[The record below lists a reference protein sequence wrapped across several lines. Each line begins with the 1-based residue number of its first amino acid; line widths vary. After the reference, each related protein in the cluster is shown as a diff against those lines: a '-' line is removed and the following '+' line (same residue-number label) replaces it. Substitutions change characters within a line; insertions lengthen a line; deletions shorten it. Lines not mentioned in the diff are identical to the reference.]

1 MTQNTRYAYTVIVP
15 QHGADYAEQAAD
27 IAEQTRA
34 WLQKQP
40 ADTHIVRQ
48 TVFFRDAEQLNAV
61 AGEFRRQFQA
71 ALERHLPQTA
81 FVSQPPADGK
91 LLAVEITAVSGAQVA
106 QENDG
111 LTLVRHDGITF
122 VHTHGDALQGRAAL
136 GENAFADTLDVLNEN
151 KRLLTQGGA
160 GLAQVFRTW
169 FYMGSIVA
177 PDSRSADGIQRYK
190 ELNRART
197 VAFDGV
203 RFLRDTLQKQ
213 PAFDVYPASTGIGMG
228 GEDVALSC
236 SALLTER
243 KDVFTLPLENPRQ
256 TPAFDYARHYSPETP
271 KFARAMAVVYDN
283 QAAVY
288 ISGTASI
295 TASET
300 QHIGNTAKQAEET
313 LLNIATLMSTEN
325 FANAG
330 FAGFGAKLTD
340 LAVVRAYVKHAADY
354 ETVRRECE
362 KQLPG
367 VPVVYTVGDVC
378 RDDLL
383 VELEAVAHIRRQ

>member
-1 MTQNTRYAYTVIVP
+1 MTQNTRYAYTVIVS

-27 IAEQTRA
+27 IAAQTRA

-61 AGEFRRQFQA
+61 AGEFRRQYQA
-71 ALERHLPQTA
+71 ALERNLPQTA

-151 KRLLTQGGA
+151 KRLLAQGGA

-271 KFARAMAVVYDN
+271 KFARAMAVDRRNPAEYRHADKRGKFRQRRFCRIWCEADRFGGGARLCETRGGLRNRAPRVRET
-283 QAAVY
+283 AARR
-288 ISGTASI
+288 
-295 TASET
+295 
-300 QHIGNTAKQAEET
+300 
-313 LLNIATLMSTEN
+313 
-325 FANAG
+325 AG
-330 FAGFGAKLTD
+330 GVHGGRCLPRRFAGGIGS
-340 LAVVRAYVKHAADY
+340 RCPYPPPINGQKHS
-354 ETVRRECE
+354 
-362 KQLPG
+362 G
-367 VPVVYTVGDVC
+367 
-378 RDDLL
+378 
-383 VELEAVAHIRRQ
+383 

>member
-1 MTQNTRYAYTVIVP
+1 MTQNTRYAYTVIVS
-15 QHGADYAEQAAD
+15 QYGADYAEQAAD
-27 IAEQTRA
+27 IAAQTRA

-71 ALERHLPQTA
+71 ALERNLPQTA

-91 LLAVEITAVSGAQVA
+91 LLTVEITAVSGAQVA

-151 KRLLTQGGA
+151 KRLLAQGGA

-203 RFLRDTLQKQ
+203 RFCAIRCKSSLH
-213 PAFDVYPASTGIGMG
+213 STCIPLPP
-228 GEDVALSC
+228 V
-236 SALLTER
+236 SAWAAKMWR
-243 KDVFTLPLENPRQ
+243 CR
-256 TPAFDYARHYSPETP
+256 AAR
-271 KFARAMAVVYDN
+271 
-283 QAAVY
+283 
-288 ISGTASI
+288 
-295 TASET
+295 
-300 QHIGNTAKQAEET
+300 
-313 LLNIATLMSTEN
+313 
-325 FANAG
+325 
-330 FAGFGAKLTD
+330 
-340 LAVVRAYVKHAADY
+340 
-354 ETVRRECE
+354 C
-362 KQLPG
+362 
-367 VPVVYTVGDVC
+367 
-378 RDDLL
+378 
-383 VELEAVAHIRRQ
+383 